1 MPLRTAM
8 VKEYCAG
15 NDEITRAGPSDV
27 ALVTGIFG
35 SESQIDLF
43 CCDGACQSDTVEFCA
58 LNDSNSSCD
67 YSAFVSAGNNL
78 TSSSKE
84 SDNRRRLGVID
95 SLAEMKKNDLEELMK
110 IHDEKLGALRAGEG
124 GGARSI

>member
-1 MPLRTAM
+1 M

-15 NDEITRAGPSDV
+15 NDGITRAGPSDV

-35 SESQIDLF
+35 SESEKDLF

-58 LNDSNSSCD
+58 LDGSNSSCD
-67 YSAFVSAGNNL
+67 YSAFVSVTKG
-78 TSSSKE
+78 S
-84 SDNRRRLGVID
+84 RRRLGVID
-95 SLAEMKKNDLEELMK
+95 SLAGMEKNDLQELMK